1 MREKVLVALLS
12 VIAGMVDV
20 IGYFELGG
28 IFTAHVTG
36 NIVVIAASFAQ
47 RPPRLTQVLV
57 VPMFMLA
64 VAAMWMI
71 AKALRRRGANAQ
83 NTFLLIQFLLISAV
97 LVVSVITKPATNP
110 RGVAAGV
117 AVMIAVTA
125 MASQYA
131 LFRLATA
138 RSVVTTAM
146 TGNLTHTVIAVM
158 DAVSTGTRLV
168 HGPDERLM
176 TAVVPLIAFIFGC
189 VLGSTALSLLHE
201 WAWALPA
208 AVAAAAYIGSIATAR
223 LMKSD
228 L

>member
-1 MREKVLVALLS
+1 MMREKVLMSLLS

-28 IFTAHVTG
+28 IFTSHITG
-36 NIVVIAASFAQ
+36 NIVVIAASFV
-47 RPPRLTQVLV
+47 RKPPRLAQLLV
-57 VPMFMLA
+57 VPVFMVA

-71 AKALRRRGANAQ
+71 AKRLRGRGTNLQ

-97 LVVSVITKPATNP
+97 LVVSVMTKPAADP
-110 RGVAAGV
+110 YGLAAGV

-131 LFRLATA
+131 LFRLATT
-138 RSVVTTAM
+138 RSVLTTAM

-168 HGPDERLM
+168 HGPEDRLL
-176 TAVVPLIAFIFGC
+176 TAVIPLLGFIFGC
-189 VLGSTALSLLHE
+189 VAGAAALSLLHE
-201 WAWALPA
+201 WAWSLPA
-208 AVAAAAYIGSIATAR
+208 AVAAAAYIGS
-223 LMKSD
+223 LVSS
-228 L
+228 